1 MPDLN
6 ETLVYVL
13 TGALAVSAGIAM
25 GIQTKALRWAAFSAA
40 ILITGVVVIA
50 GFTIGAAAPWI
61 GPLFAIIAPF
71 TSVLIAATSRRDEPA
86 FRGESYWR
94 RVVLVLSP
102 RFTKSAT

>member
-25 GIQTKALRWAAFSAA
+25 GVQTKALRWAGFSAA
-40 ILITGVVVIA
+40 ILITGVVVIT
-50 GFTIGAAAPWI
+50 GFTIGAAAPWM
-61 GPLFAIIAPF
+61 GPIFAVIAAL
-71 TSVLIAATSRRDEPA
+71 TSVLIAAASRRDEPG
-86 FRGESYWR
+86 FQGESYWR

-102 RFTKSAT
+102 RYTKSAT

>member
-1 MPDLN
+1 MLDLN

-25 GIQTKALRWAAFSAA
+25 AIPTKAFRWAGFSAA
-40 ILITGVVVIA
+40 ILITAVVVIT

-61 GPLFAIIAPF
+61 GPIFAIIAAL
-71 TSVLIAATSRRDEPA
+71 TSVLIAAASRRDEPG

-102 RFTKSAT
+102 RFTKSAA